1 MIPFLRN
8 GVFLLPVPP
17 QPEGEGSALRR
28 QIEWLWK
35 NMDAPYRR
43 RHVIALCIC
52 AFTCLL
58 LLVNPALSRRLIDD
72 VIMAGNPDPLLPI
85 LAVMLAVKL
94 GREGL
99 RYMMVIFLE
108 KDSQNVVFN
117 LRRRLF
123 TKMQYNDMC
132 FFDSHRTGDL
142 MTRMSADLDWCRHF
156 LSYIDYRIIDAVCTF
171 VFATV
176 YLTIV
181 NWKLTLLLIVIT
193 PVLLLITKF
202 FSKHVRPR
210 FVFMREKLSE
220 MNTAAQENIAGNRV
234 VKAFAREEYEKERF
248 EQKNRAF
255 MNSHLRINKLWLT
268 FFPVIELLVNAIQLV
283 TVFVGGLFIIQG
295 ELTPGELAI
304 FTGLSWAVSN
314 PMREMGNLINGL
326 QRFSTS
332 AAKVTDLYYATPS
345 ITDETDATAHEQVR
359 GGIEFDHV
367 SFCFDQKPVLTDVT
381 FSVQP
386 GQTVAVMGPTGSGK
400 TTLIHLLARFY
411 DVTEGE
417 IRVDG
422 CNVKQWRL
430 RELRGGIGTATQ
442 DVFLFSDTVEG
453 NIAFGNQELTLDE
466 VKDFARRADA
476 AEFAE
481 KLPEGYDTII
491 GERGVG
497 LSGGQRQRIALA
509 RALAV
514 RPGILVMDDTTSAVD
529 SETEQYIQDQLR
541 HLPFEC
547 TKFIIAQRIS
557 SMRDADLILVLEDG
571 RITEQGTHRE
581 LLEKRGYYWQTYCLQ
596 YGISIQ
602 GVEAAATT
610 DDRDPVRTEAAEV

>member
-1 MIPFLRN
+1 MRKQF
-8 GVFLLPVPP
+8 
-17 QPEGEGSALRR
+17 A
-28 QIEWLWK
+28 WLWK
-35 NMDAPYRR
+35 NMDAPFRR
-43 RHVIALCIC
+43 RHIIALCIC
-52 AFTCLL
+52 VFSCIL

-72 VIMAGNPDPLLPI
+72 VIVAGNPDPLLSI
-85 LAVMLAVKL
+85 LAVMLVVKL
-94 GREGL
+94 SREGM
-99 RYMMVIFLE
+99 RYLMVIFLE

-123 TKMQYNDMC
+123 SKMQYNDMA
-132 FFDSHRTGDL
+132 FFDIHRTGDL

-171 VFATV
+171 LFATI
-176 YLTIV
+176 YLLLV

-193 PVLLLITKF
+193 
-202 FSKHVRPR
+202 
-210 FVFMREKLSE
+210 
-220 MNTAAQENIAGNRV
+220 NIAGNRV

-248 EQKNRAF
+248 EQKNKAF
-255 MNSHLRINKLWLT
+255 MDSHLRINKLWLT
-268 FFPVIELLVNAIQLV
+268 FFPMIELLVNAIQLV
-283 TVFVGGLFIIQG
+283 MVFVGGLFIIQG

-314 PMREMGNLINGL
+314 PMRELGNLINDL

-332 AAKVTDLYYATPS
+332 AAKVMELYYAAPS
-345 ITDETDATAHEQVR
+345 ITDAPDAVSHERMQ
-359 GGIEFDHV
+359 GKIEFDHV
-367 SFCFDQKPVLTDVT
+367 SFRFDSKPVLTDVSFT
-381 FSVQP
+381 VQP

-411 DVTEGE
+411 DVSEGE
-417 IRVDG
+417 IRVDD
-422 CNVKQWRL
+422 CSVKQWKL
-430 RELRGGIGTATQ
+430 SELRGGIGTATQ

-453 NIAFGNQELTLDE
+453 NIAFGDQDLTEEE
-466 VKDFARRADA
+466 VKDFVRRADS

-509 RALAV
+509 RAMAV
-514 RPGILVMDDTTSAVD
+514 RPGILIMDDTTSAVD

-541 HLPFEC
+541 HLPYDC

-557 SMRDADLILVLEDG
+557 SMRDADLILVLQDG
-571 RITEQGTHRE
+571 KITERGTHQE
-581 LLEKRGYYWQTYCLQ
+581 LLKQRGYYWQTYCLQ
-596 YGISIQ
+596 YGLPMTEQEEPTDSVPGAAVVSAE
-602 GVEAAATT
+602 GV
-610 DDRDPVRTEAAEV
+610 

>member
-1 MIPFLRN
+1 MRK
-8 GVFLLPVPP
+8 
-17 QPEGEGSALRR
+17 
-28 QIEWLWK
+28 QIAWLWE
-35 NMDAPYRR
+35 NMDAPFRR
-43 RHVIALCIC
+43 RHVIALCVC

-72 VIMAGNPDPLLPI
+72 VIVAQNPEPLLPI
-85 LAVMLAVKL
+85 LAVMLIVKL

-108 KDSQNVVFN
+108 TDSQNVIYN

-123 TKMQYNDMC
+123 EKMQYNDMR
-132 FFDSHRTGDL
+132 FFDGHRTGDL

-156 LSYIDYRIIDAVCTF
+156 LSFIDYRIIDAVCTF
-171 VFATV
+171 LFATV
-176 YLTIV
+176 YLALV

-210 FVFMREKLSE
+210 FVFMREKLSD

-234 VKAFAREEYEKERF
+234 VKAFAREEYEKDRF
-248 EQKNRAF
+248 EEKNRAF

-268 FFPVIELLVNAIQLV
+268 FFPMIELLVNAIQLV

-314 PMREMGNLINGL
+314 PMREMGNLINDL

-332 AAKVTDLYYATPS
+332 ADKVMELHYGRPEIVDSP
-345 ITDETDATAHEQVR
+345 DALEHGRMEGR
-359 GGIEFDHV
+359 IEFDHV
-367 SFCFDQKPVLTDVT
+367 SFRIDNKPILEDVS

-386 GQTVAVMGPTGSGK
+386 GQTVAVMGPTGGGK
-400 TTLIHLLARFY
+400 TTLISLLARFY
-411 DVTEGE
+411 DVTKGE
-417 IRVDG
+417 VRVDG
-422 CNVKQWRL
+422 SDVKQWKL
-430 RELRGGIGTATQ
+430 KQLRGGIGTATQ

-453 NIAFGNQELTLDE
+453 NVAFGNQELNLDE

-476 AEFAE
+476 AEFIE
-481 KLPEGYDTII
+481 KLPDGYDTII

-514 RPGILVMDDTTSAVD
+514 RPSILVMDDTTSAVD
-529 SETEQYIQDQLR
+529 SETEQYIQEQLR
-541 HLPFEC
+541 ALPFSC

-557 SMRDADLILVLEDG
+557 SMRDADLILVLQNG
-571 RITEQGTHRE
+571 RITERGTHRE

-596 YGISIQ
+596 YGIPMK
-602 GVEAAATT
+602 EA
-610 DDRDPVRTEAAEV
+610 V

>member
-1 MIPFLRN
+1 MRKQF
-8 GVFLLPVPP
+8 
-17 QPEGEGSALRR
+17 
-28 QIEWLWK
+28 EWLWN
-35 NMDAPYRR
+35 NMDAPFRR

-52 AFTCLL
+52 AFSCIL

-72 VIMAGNPDPLLPI
+72 VIMAGNPDPLLSI
-85 LAVMLAVKL
+85 LGIMLVVKL
-94 GREGL
+94 SREGM

-117 LRRRLF
+117 LRRLLF
-123 TKMQYNDMC
+123 TRMQYNDMP

-156 LSYIDYRIIDAVCTF
+156 LAYIDYRIIDAVCTF
-171 VFATV
+171 LFATV
-176 YLTIV
+176 YLAFV

-193 PVLLLITKF
+193 PVLLVITKLL
-202 FSKHVRPR
+202 SKHIRPR

-234 VKAFAREEYEKERF
+234 VKAFAREEYEKKRF
-248 EQKNRAF
+248 EQKNLAF

-268 FFPVIELLVNAIQLV
+268 FFPMIELLVNAIQLV
-283 TVFVGGLFIIQG
+283 TVFLGGLFIIQG

-314 PMREMGNLINGL
+314 PMRELGNLINDL

-332 AAKVTDLYYATPS
+332 AAKVMELYYASPS
-345 ITDETDATAHEQVR
+345 IVDAPDAVSHERLQ
-359 GGIEFDHV
+359 GKIEFDHV
-367 SFCFDQKPVLTDVT
+367 SFRFENKPVLTDVT
-381 FSVQP
+381 FSVDP

-400 TTLIHLLARFY
+400 TTLINLLARFY
-411 DVTEGE
+411 DVSEGE

-422 CNVKQWRL
+422 CNVRQWKL
-430 RELRGGIGTATQ
+430 NELRGGIGTATQ

-453 NIAFGNQELTLDE
+453 NIAFGNQSLTLDE

-476 AEFAE
+476 AEFAD

-514 RPGILVMDDTTSAVD
+514 RPGILIMDDTTSAVD

-541 HLPFEC
+541 HLPFDC

-557 SMRDADLILVLEDG
+557 SMRDADLILVLQDG

-596 YGISIQ
+596 YGISMRE
-602 GVEAAATT
+602 GA
-610 DDRDPVRTEAAEV
+610 

>member
-1 MIPFLRN
+1 MRKQF
-8 GVFLLPVPP
+8 
-17 QPEGEGSALRR
+17 
-28 QIEWLWK
+28 EWLWQ

-43 RHVIALCIC
+43 RHVVALCVC
-52 AFTCLL
+52 AFTCVL

-72 VIMAGNPDPLLPI
+72 VIMAGNPDPLLSI

-108 KDSQNVVFN
+108 KGSQNVVFN

-123 TKMQYNDMC
+123 TKMQYNDMP
-132 FFDSHRTGDL
+132 FFDAHRTGDL

-156 LSYIDYRIIDAVCTF
+156 LAYIDYRIIDAVCTF
-171 VFATV
+171 LFATV
-176 YLTIV
+176 YLVTV
-181 NWKLTLLLIVIT
+181 NWKLTMLLIVIT
-193 PVLLLITKF
+193 PVLLVISRFLSRHI
-202 FSKHVRPR
+202 RPR
-210 FVFMREKLSE
+210 FVFMREKLAD

-255 MNSHLRINKLWLT
+255 MDSHLRINKLWLS

-283 TVFVGGLFIIQG
+283 TVFVGGLFIIRG

-314 PMREMGNLINGL
+314 PMRELGNLINDL

-332 AAKVTDLYYATPS
+332 AAKVMELYYSVPS
-345 ITDETDATAHEQVR
+345 IVDAPDAVAHDRLLGQ
-359 GGIEFDHV
+359 IEFDRV
-367 SFCFDQKPVLTDVT
+367 SFSFDSKPVLSDIT

-386 GQTVAVMGPTGSGK
+386 GQTIAVMGPTGSGK
-400 TTLIHLLARFY
+400 TTLINLLARFY
-411 DVTEGE
+411 DVTEGTV
-417 IRVDG
+417 RVDG
-422 CNVKQWRL
+422 CDVKKWKL
-430 RELRGGIGTATQ
+430 DELRGGIGTATQ

-453 NIAFGNQELTLDE
+453 NIAFGNQDLSLDE

-541 HLPFEC
+541 HLPFDC

-557 SMRDADLILVLEDG
+557 SMRDADLILVLENG

-596 YGISIQ
+596 YGLPMK
-602 GVEAAATT
+602 EAI
-610 DDRDPVRTEAAEV
+610 

>member
-1 MIPFLRN
+1 MRKQF
-8 GVFLLPVPP
+8 
-17 QPEGEGSALRR
+17 
-28 QIEWLWK
+28 EWLWQ

-52 AFTCLL
+52 VFSCIL

-72 VIMAGNPDPLLPI
+72 VIMAGNPDPLLSI

-94 GREGL
+94 GREGM
-99 RYMMVIFLE
+99 RYLMVIFME
-108 KDSQNVVFN
+108 QDSQNVVFN

-123 TKMQYNDMC
+123 SKMQYNDMQ
-132 FFDSHRTGDL
+132 FFDAHRTGDL

-156 LSYIDYRIIDAVCTF
+156 LSYIDYRIVDAVCTF
-171 VFATV
+171 LFATV
-176 YLTIV
+176 YLVLV

-193 PVLLLITKF
+193 PVLLVITKVL
-202 FSKHVRPR
+202 SRHIRPR
-210 FVFMREKLSE
+210 FVFMRERLAD

-234 VKAFAREEYEKERF
+234 VKAFAREEYEKDRF
-248 EQKNRAF
+248 EKKNHAF
-255 MNSHLRINKLWLT
+255 MDSHLRINKLWLS
-268 FFPVIELLVNAIQLV
+268 FFPFIELLVNAIQLV
-283 TVFVGGLFIIQG
+283 TVFVGGLFIIRG

-314 PMREMGNLINGL
+314 PMRELGNLINDL

-332 AAKVTDLYYATPS
+332 AAKVIELYYSTPM
-345 ITDETDATAHEQVR
+345 ITDSPDAVAHDRLQ
-359 GGIEFDHV
+359 GKIEFDHV
-367 SFCFDQKPVLTDVT
+367 SFSYDNKPVLTDIT
-381 FSVQP
+381 FSVEP
-386 GQTVAVMGPTGSGK
+386 GRTVAVMGPTGSGK
-400 TTLIHLLARFY
+400 TTLIQLLARFY
-411 DVTEGE
+411 DVSSGAV
-417 IRVDG
+417 RVDD
-422 CNVKQWRL
+422 CDVKQWRL
-430 RELRGGIGTATQ
+430 SELRGGIGTATQ

-453 NIAFGNQELTLDE
+453 NIAFGDQSLTLDE

-557 SMRDADLILVLEDG
+557 SMRDADLILVLQDG
-571 RITEQGTHRE
+571 TITEQGTHRE

-596 YGISIQ
+596 YGLS
-602 GVEAAATT
+602 
-610 DDRDPVRTEAAEV
+610 AEEG

>member
-1 MIPFLRN
+1 M
-8 GVFLLPVPP
+8 
-17 QPEGEGSALRR
+17 RR
-28 QIEWLWK
+28 QFEWLWK
-35 NMDAPYRR
+35 NMDTPFRR

-52 AFTCLL
+52 AFSCLL

-72 VIMAGNPDPLLPI
+72 VIMAGNPEPLLPI

-94 GREGL
+94 GREGS

-108 KDSQNVVFN
+108 KDSQNVIFN
-117 LRRRLF
+117 LRRSLF
-123 TKMQYNDMC
+123 TKMQYSDMP
-132 FFDSHRTGDL
+132 FFDAHRTGDL

-156 LSYIDYRIIDAVCTF
+156 LAYIDYRIIDAVCTF

-176 YLTIV
+176 YLVTV

-193 PVLLLITKF
+193 PILLVISRFLSRHI
-202 FSKHVRPR
+202 RPR
-210 FVFMREKLSE
+210 FMFMRERLAD

-248 EQKNRAF
+248 EKKNKAF
-255 MNSHLRINKLWLT
+255 MDSHLRINKLWLS

-283 TVFVGGLFIIQG
+283 TVFVGGLFIIRG

-314 PMREMGNLINGL
+314 PMRELGNLINDL

-332 AAKVTDLYYATPS
+332 AAKVMELYYATPS
-345 ITDETDATAHEQVR
+345 VTDAPDAVTHERMQ
-359 GGIEFDHV
+359 GEIEFDHV
-367 SFCFDQKPVLTDVT
+367 SFAFDSKPVLTDISFRVN
-381 FSVQP
+381 P

-400 TTLIHLLARFY
+400 TTLINLLARFY
-411 DVTEGE
+411 DVTDGS

-422 CNVKQWRL
+422 CDVKQWKL
-430 RELRGGIGTATQ
+430 DELRGGIGTATQ

-453 NIAFGNQELTLDE
+453 NIAFGNQDLTLDE

-514 RPGILVMDDTTSAVD
+514 RPGILIMDDTTSAVD

-541 HLPFEC
+541 HLPFDC

-557 SMRDADLILVLEDG
+557 SMRDADLILVLQNG
-571 RITEQGTHRE
+571 RITEQGTHAE
-581 LLEKRGYYWQTYCLQ
+581 LLKKRGYYWQTYCLQ
-596 YGISIQ
+596 YGLQ
-602 GVEAAATT
+602 PEKEA
-610 DDRDPVRTEAAEV
+610 V

>member
-1 MIPFLRN
+1 MRK
-8 GVFLLPVPP
+8 
-17 QPEGEGSALRR
+17 
-28 QIEWLWK
+28 QIAWLWE
-35 NMDAPYRR
+35 NMDARFRR
-43 RHVIALCIC
+43 RHVAALCIS

-58 LLVNPALSRRLIDD
+58 LLVNPALSQRLIDD
-72 VIMAGNPDPLLPI
+72 VIMAGNPEPLLSI
-85 LAVMLAVKL
+85 LAVMLLVKL

-108 KDSQNVVFN
+108 TDSQNVLYN

-123 TKMQYNDMC
+123 TRMQYNDMR
-132 FFDSHRTGDL
+132 FFDGNRTGDL

-171 VFATV
+171 FFATV
-176 YLTIV
+176 YLTLV
-181 NWKLTLLLIVIT
+181 NWKLTLLLIAIT
-193 PVLLLITKF
+193 PVLLLITRF

-220 MNTAAQENIAGNRV
+220 MNAAAQENIAGNRV
-234 VKAFAREEYEKERF
+234 VKAFAREEYEKARF
-248 EQKNRAF
+248 EEKNRAF

-268 FFPVIELLVNAIQLV
+268 FFPMIELLVNAIQLV
-283 TVFVGGLFIIQG
+283 TVFVGGLFIISG

-314 PMREMGNLINGL
+314 PMRELGNLINDL

-332 AAKVTDLYYATPS
+332 AAKVMALYYSKPE
-345 ITDETDATAHEQVR
+345 ITDDAEAVDHGRVR
-359 GGIEFDHV
+359 GQIEFDHV
-367 SFCFDQKPVLTDVT
+367 SFRMNNKTILEDVS
-381 FSVQP
+381 FSVEP
-386 GQTVAVMGPTGSGK
+386 GQTLAVMGPTGGGK

-411 DVTEGE
+411 DVSEGTV
-417 IRVDG
+417 RVDG
-422 CNVKQWRL
+422 CDVRQWKL
-430 RELRGGIGTATQ
+430 QQLRGGIGTATQ

-453 NIAFGNQELTLDE
+453 NVAFGNQNLTLDE

-476 AEFAE
+476 AEFIE

-514 RPGILVMDDTTSAVD
+514 RPGILIMDDTTSAVD
-529 SETEQYIQDQLR
+529 SETEQYIQKQLR
-541 HLPFEC
+541 NLPFDC
-547 TKFIIAQRIS
+547 TKLIIAQRIS
-557 SMRDADLILVLEDG
+557 SMRHADLILVLQDG
-571 RITEQGTHRE
+571 KIIER
-581 LLEKRGYYWQTYCLQ
+581 
-596 YGISIQ
+596 
-602 GVEAAATT
+602 
-610 DDRDPVRTEAAEV
+610 

>member
-1 MIPFLRN
+1 M
-8 GVFLLPVPP
+8 GK
-17 QPEGEGSALRR
+17 
-28 QIEWLWK
+28 QIRWLWE
-35 NMDAPYRR
+35 NMDKPYRK
-43 RHVIALCIC
+43 RHIIALCVCVITC
-52 AFTCLL
+52 AL
-58 LLVNPALSRRLIDD
+58 LLVNPALSRRLIDE
-72 VIMAGNPDPLLPI
+72 VIVAQNPDPLMDI
-85 LAVMLAVKL
+85 LMLMLAVKL
-94 GREGL
+94 GREGM
-99 RYMMVIFLE
+99 RYLMVIFLE
-108 KDSQNVVFN
+108 KASQNVMFN

-123 TKMQYNDMC
+123 EKMQYSDMC

-156 LSYIDYRIIDAVCTF
+156 LAYIDYRIIDAACTF
-171 VFATV
+171 LFATV
-176 YLTIV
+176 YLSIV

-202 FSKHVRPR
+202 FSKHVRSR

-255 MNSHLRINKLWLT
+255 MDSHLRINKLWLT
-268 FFPVIELLVNAIQLV
+268 FFPMIELLVNAIQLV
-283 TVFVGGLFIIQG
+283 TVFVGGLFIIRG

-314 PMREMGNLINGL
+314 PMRELGNLINDL

-332 AAKVTDLYYATPS
+332 AAKVMELHYGKPE
-345 ITDETDATAHEQVR
+345 IVDAPDAMAHERMQ
-359 GGIEFDHV
+359 GQIEFDHV
-367 SFCFDQKPVLTDVT
+367 SFGIDSKPILSDVT
-381 FSVQP
+381 FSVLP

-400 TTLIHLLARFY
+400 TTLIQLLARFY
-411 DVTEGE
+411 DVTEGQ

-422 CNVKQWRL
+422 CDVKQWKL
-430 RELRGGIGTATQ
+430 KELRGDIGTATQ

-453 NIAFGNQELTLDE
+453 NIAFGNQALTIDE

-514 RPGILVMDDTTSAVD
+514 RPSILVMDDTTSAVD
-529 SETEQYIQDQLR
+529 SETELYIQNQLR
-541 HLPFEC
+541 SLPFPC

-557 SMRDADLILVLEDG
+557 SMRDADLILVLQNG
-571 RITEQGTHRE
+571 RITERGTHRE
-581 LLEKRGYYWQTYCLQ
+581 LLGKRGYYWQTYCQQ
-596 YGISIQ
+596 YGLT
-602 GVEAAATT
+602 GEEA
-610 DDRDPVRTEAAEV
+610 V

>member
-1 MIPFLRN
+1 MRKQF
-8 GVFLLPVPP
+8 
-17 QPEGEGSALRR
+17 
-28 QIEWLWK
+28 EWLWQ
-35 NMDAPYRR
+35 NMDAKYRR
-43 RHVIALCIC
+43 RHALALCIC
-52 AFTCLL
+52 AFSCVL

-72 VIMAGNPDPLLPI
+72 VIMAGNPEPLLSI
-85 LAVMLAVKL
+85 LGVMLAVKL
-94 GREGL
+94 GREGM
-99 RYMMVIFLE
+99 RYLMVIFLE
-108 KDSQNVVFN
+108 TASQNVVFN
-117 LRRRLF
+117 LRRKLF
-123 TKMQYNDMC
+123 TRMQYSDIS
-132 FFDSHRTGDL
+132 FFDAHRTGDL

-156 LSYIDYRIIDAVCTF
+156 LAYIDYRIIDAVCTF

-176 YLTIV
+176 YLVTV

-193 PVLLLITKF
+193 PVLLVISRFLSRHI
-202 FSKHVRPR
+202 RPR
-210 FVFMREKLSE
+210 FVAMRDRLSE

-248 EQKNRAF
+248 EEKNQAF
-255 MNSHLRINKLWLT
+255 MDSHLRINKLWLS

-283 TVFVGGLFIIQG
+283 TVFVGGLFIIRG
-295 ELTPGELAI
+295 ELTPGELAV

-314 PMREMGNLINGL
+314 PMRELGNLINDL

-332 AAKVTDLYYATPS
+332 AAKVIELYYASPS
-345 ITDETDATAHEQVR
+345 VVDAPDAVSHDRLR
-359 GGIEFDHV
+359 GKIEFDHV
-367 SFCFDQKPVLTDVT
+367 SFAFDRKPVLTDVT
-381 FSVQP
+381 FSAEP

-400 TTLIHLLARFY
+400 TTLINLLARFY
-411 DVTEGE
+411 DATEGAV
-417 IRVDG
+417 RVDG
-422 CNVKQWRL
+422 CDVKRWKL
-430 RELRGGIGTATQ
+430 AELRGGIGTATQ

-453 NIAFGNQELTLDE
+453 NIAFGDQDLTLED

-514 RPGILVMDDTTSAVD
+514 RPGILVLDDTTSAVD
-529 SETEQYIQDQLR
+529 SETEQYIQRQLR
-541 HLPFEC
+541 GLPFDC

-557 SMRDADLILVLEDG
+557 SMRDADLILVLQDG

-596 YGISIQ
+596 YGMPMDK
-602 GVEAAATT
+602 EA
-610 DDRDPVRTEAAEV
+610 V

>member
-1 MIPFLRN
+1 MQKQFR
-8 GVFLLPVPP
+8 
-17 QPEGEGSALRR
+17 
-28 QIEWLWK
+28 WLWE
-35 NMDAPYRR
+35 NMDVRYRR
-43 RHVIALCIC
+43 RHIFAMCIC
-52 AFTCLL
+52 VFTCVL
-58 LLVNPALSRRLIDD
+58 LLVNPALSQRLIDD
-72 VIMAGNPDPLLPI
+72 VIMAQNPDPLLSI
-85 LAVMLAVKL
+85 LAVMLVVRL

-99 RYMMVIFLE
+99 RYLMVITLE
-108 KDSQNVVFN
+108 TDAQNALFN

-123 TKMQYNDMC
+123 EKMQYNDMR

-156 LSYIDYRIIDAVCTF
+156 LGFIDYRIIDAICTF
-171 VFATV
+171 LFATV

-193 PVLLLITKF
+193 PGLLVITKLL
-202 FSKHVRPR
+202 SKTIRPR
-210 FVFMREKLSE
+210 FMFMREKLSE

-234 VKAFAREEYEKERF
+234 VKAFAREDFEKERF
-248 EQKNRAF
+248 EEKNMAF
-255 MNSHLRINKLWLT
+255 MNSHLKINQVWLT
-268 FFPVIELLVNAIQLV
+268 FFPMIELLVNAIQLV
-283 TVFVGGLFIIQG
+283 TVFVGGIFIIRG

-304 FTGLSWAVSN
+304 FTSLSWAVSN
-314 PMREMGNLINGL
+314 PMRELGNLINDL

-332 AAKVTDLYYATPS
+332 VSKVMELYYSKPS
-345 ITDETDATAHEQVR
+345 ISDAPDAIDHGRMQ
-359 GGIEFDHV
+359 GQIEFDHV
-367 SFCFDQKPVLTDVT
+367 SFQIDTKPILTDVT
-381 FSVQP
+381 FSVQA

-411 DVTEGE
+411 DATGGQ

-422 CNVKQWRL
+422 CDVKQWKL
-430 RELRGGIGTATQ
+430 KQLRGGIGTATQ

-453 NIAFGNQELTLDE
+453 NIAFGNQDLSLDE

-476 AEFAE
+476 AEFVD

-509 RALAV
+509 RAMAV
-514 RPGILVMDDTTSAVD
+514 RPSILIMDDTTSAVD
-529 SETEQYIQDQLR
+529 SETEQYIQEQLR
-541 HLPFEC
+541 HLPFDC

-557 SMRDADLILVLEDG
+557 SMRDADLILVLQDG
-571 RITEQGTHRE
+571 RISEMGTHAE

-596 YGISIQ
+596 FGIPMK
-602 GVEAAATT
+602 EAM
-610 DDRDPVRTEAAEV
+610 

>member
-1 MIPFLRN
+1 MWK
-8 GVFLLPVPP
+8 
-17 QPEGEGSALRR
+17 
-28 QIEWLWK
+28 QIAWLWE

-43 RHVIALCIC
+43 RHVIALCVC

-58 LLVNPALSRRLIDD
+58 LLVNPALSRKLIDD
-72 VIMAGNPDPLLPI
+72 VIVAQNPDPLLPI
-85 LAVMLAVKL
+85 LAVMLVVKL
-94 GREGL
+94 GREAL

-108 KDSQNVVFN
+108 TDAQDVVYN

-123 TKMQYNDMC
+123 EKLQYSDMR
-132 FFDSHRTGDL
+132 FFDSHRTGDI

-156 LSYIDYRIIDAVCTF
+156 LAFIDYRILDAVCTF

-176 YLTIV
+176 YLTLV

-248 EQKNRAF
+248 EEKNRAF

-268 FFPVIELLVNAIQLV
+268 FFPMIELLVNAIQLV
-283 TVFVGGLFIIQG
+283 TVFVGGLFIIRG

-314 PMREMGNLINGL
+314 PMRELGNLINDL

-332 AAKVTDLYYATPS
+332 AAKVMELHYNKPE
-345 ITDETDATAHEQVR
+345 ILDAPDAVDHARMKGQ
-359 GGIEFDHV
+359 IEFEHV
-367 SFCFDQKPVLTDVT
+367 TFRMDNKPILEDVS

-411 DVTEGE
+411 DVNEGE

-422 CNVKQWRL
+422 CDVRQWKL
-430 RELRGGIGTATQ
+430 SQLRGGIGTATQ

-466 VKDFARRADA
+466 VRDFARRADA
-476 AEFAE
+476 AEFVE

-514 RPGILVMDDTTSAVD
+514 RPSILIMDDTTSAVD
-529 SETEQYIQDQLR
+529 SETEQYIREQL
-541 HLPFEC
+541 HSLPFPC
-547 TKFIIAQRIS
+547 TKFIIAQRIA
-557 SMRDADLILVLEDG
+557 SMKDADLILVLRDG
-571 RITEQGTHRE
+571 KIAERGTHQE
-581 LLEKRGYYWQTYCLQ
+581 LLAQHGYYWQTYCLQ
-596 YGISIQ
+596 YGMPMK
-602 GVEAAATT
+602 EA
-610 DDRDPVRTEAAEV
+610 VQHGAE

>member
-1 MIPFLRN
+1 MRK
-8 GVFLLPVPP
+8 
-17 QPEGEGSALRR
+17 
-28 QIEWLWK
+28 QIAWLWE
-35 NMDAPYRR
+35 NMDAPFRR
-43 RHVIALCIC
+43 RHVIALCIS

-58 LLVNPALSRRLIDD
+58 LLVNPALSQRLIDD
-72 VIMAGNPDPLLPI
+72 VIVAQNPEPLLSI

-99 RYMMVIFLE
+99 RYLMVIFLE
-108 KDSQNVVFN
+108 TDSQNVLYN

-123 TKMQYNDMC
+123 EKMQYNDIH
-132 FFDSHRTGDL
+132 FFDMHRTGDL

-156 LSYIDYRIIDAVCTF
+156 LAYIDFHILDAVCTF
-171 VFATV
+171 LFATV
-176 YLTIV
+176 YLALV
-181 NWKLTLLLIVIT
+181 NWKLTLLLIAIT
-193 PVLLLITKF
+193 PVLLMITKL

-210 FVFMREKLSE
+210 FVAMRDRLSD

-248 EQKNRAF
+248 EEKNQAF
-255 MNSHLRINKLWLT
+255 MDSHLRINKLWLT
-268 FFPVIELLVNAIQLV
+268 FFPMIELLVHAIQLV
-283 TVFVGGLFIIQG
+283 TVFVGGLFIING

-304 FTGLSWAVSN
+304 FTSLSWAVSN
-314 PMREMGNLINGL
+314 PMRELGNLINDL

-332 AAKVTDLYYATPS
+332 AAKVMELHYGKPE
-345 ITDETDATAHEQVR
+345 IVDAPDAVDHGRMQ
-359 GGIEFDHV
+359 GQIEFDHV
-367 SFCFDQKPVLTDVT
+367 SFRIDGKPILEDVT
-381 FSVQP
+381 FAVHP
-386 GQTVAVMGPTGSGK
+386 GQTVAVLGPTGSGK

-417 IRVDG
+417 VRVDG
-422 CNVKQWRL
+422 CDVKQWKL
-430 RELRGGIGTATQ
+430 KQLRGGIGTATQ

-453 NIAFGNQELTLDE
+453 NVAFGSQDLTLNE

-476 AEFAE
+476 AEFID

-514 RPGILVMDDTTSAVD
+514 RPSILIMDDTTSAVD
-529 SETEQYIQDQLR
+529 SETEQYIQAQLR
-541 HLPFEC
+541 SLPFAC

-557 SMRDADLILVLEDG
+557 SMRDADLILVLRNG
-571 RITEQGTHRE
+571 KITEQGTHRE

-596 YGISIQ
+596 YGIPTK
-602 GVEAAATT
+602 EA
-610 DDRDPVRTEAAEV
+610 V